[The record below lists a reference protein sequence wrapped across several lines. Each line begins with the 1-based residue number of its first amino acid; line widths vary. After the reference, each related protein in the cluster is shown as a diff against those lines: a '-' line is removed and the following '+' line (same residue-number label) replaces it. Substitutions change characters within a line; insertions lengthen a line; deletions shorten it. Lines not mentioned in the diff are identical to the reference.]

1 MYEMASAR
9 VVGENSFLSQVERVR
24 VELRER
30 VSRAHQVLQERET
43 ALLSELQQ
51 LEDTYMG
58 EGVDKQINQLRTHR
72 EQTIATLTDNTNKD
86 LLEQSV
92 AQLDARMREL
102 EANLEIARDM
112 MRRVELEWDVNLE
125 ELLSRT
131 GLIRVREVPD
141 YKEKGSPVMVAGK
154 YRNNT
159 SSTPGEFYYPNSIA
173 IDSET
178 NDIYVCD
185 GGNNRVQVFNESFEF
200 LFTFSDK
207 MNIPHG
213 ICINFNR
220 FYVTQLNAHSLIV
233 YSTEG
238 KYIQS
243 VGEKGNKELEFNCP
257 TGVAVS
263 TVTNLVYL
271 CDYRNN
277 RIQCLNLNLTFNS
290 FIPNV
295 TYPRDIK
302 LTPEDIVVLT
312 DGNPCI
318 RFYDYSHQL
327 IREIITRGEGN
338 QVIEPRYFCLDRE
351 FNILMA
357 DCSACSVVIFSNG
370 GERVHMIGKRGEGRG
385 DFISP
390 TGVAIDRE
398 GRIIVVSRNTK
409 YCIQKF

>member
-1 MYEMASAR
+1 MASAR

-30 VSRAHQVLQERET
+30 VARAHQVLQERET

-51 LEDTYMG
+51 LEDTYRG
-58 EGVDKQINQLRTHR
+58 EGVDKQIYQLRIHK
-72 EQTIATLTDNTNKD
+72 EQTIVTLTDNTNKEF
-86 LLEQSV
+86 LEQSV

-102 EANLEIARDM
+102 EANLETARDK
-112 MRRVELEWDVNLE
+112 MRRVELEWDANLE
-125 ELLSRT
+125 GMLSRT
-131 GLIRVREVPD
+131 GSIRVREVPD
-141 YKEKGSPVMVAGK
+141 YKERGNPVMVAGK
-154 YRNNT
+154 YKNNT

-178 NDIYVCD
+178 NNVYVCD
-185 GGNNRVQVFNESFEF
+185 EGNNRVQVFNESLEF

-207 MNIPHG
+207 MNSPHG
-213 ICINFNR
+213 ICINLNR
-220 FYVTQLNAHSLIV
+220 VYVTPLNANSLTV

-238 KYIQS
+238 KYIES
-243 VGEKGNKELEFNCP
+243 VGRGGNKELEFNWP

-263 TVTNLVYL
+263 TVTNLIYI
-271 CDYRNN
+271 CDYWND

-318 RFYDYSHQL
+318 RFYDYSDQL

-338 QVIEPRYFCLDRE
+338 QVIKPRYFCLDRE
-351 FNILMA
+351 FNILMT
-357 DCSACSVVIFSNG
+357 DCSADNVVIFSNR
-370 GERVHMIGKRGEGRG
+370 GELLYKLGKRGDGKG

-390 TGVAIDRE
+390 TGIAADRE
-398 GRIIVVSRNTK
+398 GRIIVVSQKLK
-409 YCIQKF
+409 YCIQMF